1 MAPQIAK
8 ASVVA
13 NVEQLAKASGLTKT
27 AAVERAVDLM
37 LGEMPSQRESHQH
50 MNLMALL
57 VQLDQ
62 ITDRKDAFDPLM
74 WDENGLPT

>member
-13 NVEQLAKASGLTKT
+13 KVEQLAKASGLTKT

-37 LGEMPSQRESHQH
+37 LGEMPSQPESHQH

-62 ITDRKDAFDPLM
+62 IPDRKDAFDPLM